1 MSPHARHPTR
11 LQGLALVLA
20 VLGFVLVV
28 AARSV
33 EPAYVLALAGVGCWM
48 VAFAI
53 LLGHAGPH
61 SRRQDKG
68 KW

>member
-1 MSPHARHPTR
+1 MSLHVRRPIR
-11 LQGLALVLA
+11 LQSLAGLVLA
-20 VLGFVLVV
+20 VIGFALVF

-33 EPAYVLALAGVGCWM
+33 EPAYVLALAGVGCWI

-61 SRRQDKG
+61 SRR
-68 KW
+68 